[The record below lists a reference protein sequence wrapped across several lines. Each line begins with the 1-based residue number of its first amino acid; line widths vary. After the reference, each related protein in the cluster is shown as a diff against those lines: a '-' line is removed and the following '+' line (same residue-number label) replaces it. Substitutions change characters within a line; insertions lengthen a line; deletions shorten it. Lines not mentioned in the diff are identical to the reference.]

1 MKENKELIKS
11 ESSIINK
18 VINFFKSIFWKN
30 KSIDNVEVENNIN
43 SEKENESYSN
53 QNENIVDFL
62 SSENIVSEKLLTKE
76 ELESRLKTEEE
87 LMEESDTEYSEA
99 DEEFIRIGMSIE
111 SSPSSLSE
119 EEKASEKAR
128 ILELYKNIKSGKV
141 SIDSVDELD
150 LMIINP
156 LLQEEIRLESEI
168 IEKQILVKKN
178 S

>member
-1 MKENKELIKS
+1 MKENNGLIKS

-30 KSIDNVEVENNIN
+30 KSIDNVEVENNII
-43 SEKENESYSN
+43 SEKENESFSN
-53 QNENIVDFL
+53 QSENVVDSS
-62 SSENIVSEKLLTKE
+62 SSENVASEKLLTKE
-76 ELESRLKTEEE
+76 ELELRLKTEEE